1 MTVAFATVALLL
13 YGVVSLVIAYRTS
26 MQVSER
32 SLSITSEI
40 LTQGIA
46 VFNLFDQK
54 MELYMVAQQLSRS
67 NAKNLDWFLDREIN
81 RLQRYDSVALF
92 DGQGRRIWADGFL
105 QEVELD
111 KKTFSQIKVRNIV
124 DAYGKYKKSYYI
136 LQGVPFRNWDDSY
149 FLVGGL
155 EESTTNTLS
164 QMGNSF
170 RFMETGFGVVF
181 GESGSSSQVLY
192 GGKRLPKSRE
202 VLTAVVEADFGKMVP
217 LDEGPYHYYIYKKR
231 ISSTPLYMT
240 FFISKLEVLSGIYRT
255 IVSQILIFVILGL
268 FIWFLVGSAV
278 SKITEPIESLTSS
291 MSQVAEGDYQV
302 EVQVIPRKD
311 EIGVLSKAFAHLVDS
326 VRDYSEKLRE
336 LSIHDALT
344 GLFNN
349 REFETRFDKE
359 WERSV
364 RYTVPLSF
372 FMSDIDLF
380 KHFNDDF
387 GHQVGDE
394 VLKSVAK
401 VFQENIRT
409 SDTAFRYG
417 GEEFCVVL
425 PETNLEK
432 ARVVAEKLRR
442 KVEELPACM
451 AEGKETRKI
460 TISIGIASFPECALE
475 KKQLIVL
482 ADDALYKAKE
492 KGRNRVEVAEA
503 VNAAV
508 LKEAMS

>member
-1 MTVAFATVALLL
+1 
-13 YGVVSLVIAYRTS
+13 
-26 MQVSER
+26 
-32 SLSITSEI
+32 
-40 LTQGIA
+40 
-46 VFNLFDQK
+46 
-54 MELYMVAQQLSRS
+54 
-67 NAKNLDWFLDREIN
+67 
-81 RLQRYDSVALF
+81 
-92 DGQGRRIWADGFL
+92 
-105 QEVELD
+105 
-111 KKTFSQIKVRNIV
+111 
-124 DAYGKYKKSYYI
+124 
-136 LQGVPFRNWDDSY
+136 
-149 FLVGGL
+149 
-155 EESTTNTLS
+155 
-164 QMGNSF
+164 
-170 RFMETGFGVVF
+170 
-181 GESGSSSQVLY
+181 
-192 GGKRLPKSRE
+192 
-202 VLTAVVEADFGKMVP
+202 
-217 LDEGPYHYYIYKKR
+217 
-231 ISSTPLYMT
+231 
-240 FFISKLEVLSGIYRT
+240 VLSGIYRT

-302 EVQVIPRKD
+302 EVQVIPRND

-372 FMSDIDLF
+372 FMSDIDFF
-380 KHFNDDF
+380 KNFNDDF

-394 VLKSVAK
+394 VLKSVAR

-417 GEEFCVVL
+417 GEEFCVML

-503 VNAAV
+503 VNGAV
-508 LKEAMS
+508 LKEAVS